1 MSEEERIM
9 PKQPITVYLAAGY
22 DRAWEMREFRD
33 ALRPFAWVVTSRW
46 IDNKPDDKPIGT
58 QDLAIPAED
67 ATGDVLLASG
77 DTYRKAHTANL
88 ENIED
93 LTRAANFIVFT
104 RTPST
109 TGGRHTELGMAL
121 ALRKRI
127 IVIGP
132 RENVFQAELETF
144 DIFQDF
150 LESLRGE

>member
-1 MSEEERIM
+1 MT
-9 PKQPITVYLAAGY
+9 QPITVYLAAGY

-33 ALRPFAWVVTSRW
+33 ALQPFGWVVTSRW

-58 QDLAIPAED
+58 HDLAVPAED

-77 DTYRKAHTANL
+77 DIYRRAHIQNL
-88 ENIED
+88 KNTED
-93 LTRAANFIVFT
+93 LTRAASFILFT

-109 TGGRHTELGMAL
+109 NGGRHTELGMAL

-132 RENVFQAELETF
+132 RENVFQAELERF

-150 LESLRGE
+150 LDSLRGE

>member
-1 MSEEERIM
+1 MR
-9 PKQPITVYLAAGY
+9 KQPITVYFAAGY
-22 DRAWEMREFRD
+22 DRAWEMRQFRD
-33 ALRPFAWVVTSRW
+33 NLQPFGWEVTSRW

-58 QDLAIPAED
+58 RDLAVPAED
-67 ATGDVLLASG
+67 AMGDVLLASSE
-77 DTYRKAHTANL
+77 TYRRARTANL

-93 LTRAANFIVFT
+93 LTRAGTLLLFT

-132 RENVFQAELETF
+132 RENVFQAELERFDTF
-144 DIFQDF
+144 HDF
-150 LESLRGE
+150 ILSLQGE